1 MKFSKQLL
9 FLIVFAITIKTSFA
23 QLKNGPTIDSAAP
36 QIFIKESL
44 DKKFVPDI
52 LKNKTIVID
61 FWATWCAPC
70 IAGFPHFNELADK
83 FANNNNI
90 VFATMTDENRDKVEL
105 FFKRTQKSLK
115 GLKLLDDSVKTMHGF
130 SIVTIPQSVVVDNN
144 GIVRWKGNTS
154 DLSENIIDSI
164 SKKIPLNKI
173 NSTAKSNPYI
183 APDVQKFTN
192 TAKFLIEFNKSS
204 DTSKIDN
211 ASGGWGNLGDDFVQ
225 INYNRTTIAQFLAKF
240 LGQAPE
246 RFIITN
252 EQKGNFKIDIRFSPH
267 GILDSSYANK
277 FVENRPNLNILIYML
292 SKAFKFNFTVK
303 KEKVSGYNLILI
315 DSVKLKQFETIHSN
329 SERGAVNHA
338 SESDAVNGLVEFA
351 NRSLQDITISLEN
364 YLKKPIQNSLTNN
377 KHYDFTLNVTDIDNA
392 NKQLAKY
399 GLQLKETNDTLFEM
413 NYLDFK

>member
-1 MKFSKQLL
+1 M
-9 FLIVFAITIKTSFA
+9 
-23 QLKNGPTIDSAAP
+23 
-36 QIFIKESL
+36 E
-44 DKKFVPDI
+44 
-52 LKNKTIVID
+52 
-61 FWATWCAPC
+61 
-70 IAGFPHFNELADK
+70 
-83 FANNNNI
+83 
-90 VFATMTDENRDKVEL
+90 
-105 FFKRTQKSLK
+105 
-115 GLKLLDDSVKTMHGF
+115 
-130 SIVTIPQSVVVDNN
+130 
-144 GIVRWKGNTS
+144 
-154 DLSENIIDSI
+154 
-164 SKKIPLNKI
+164 
-173 NSTAKSNPYI
+173 NSTTKSNPYI

-192 TAKFLIEFNKSS
+192 AAKFLIEFNKSS

-211 ASGGWGNLGDDFVQ
+211 SSGSWGTFGNDFYQ
-225 INYNRTTIAQFLAKF
+225 INYNRVTIAQLLAKF

-252 EQKGNFKIDIRFSPH
+252 EQKGNFKIDIMFSPH
-267 GILDSSYANK
+267 GTLDSSYANK